1 MTLQKQIRDLIFFY
15 IKTNYNQYLKDNHI
29 SMIPD
34 DKIESVIHSLYDERK
49 EHLKTF
55 IKNGLK
61 KLYKDDY
68 PGDLAVLN
76 ILMNIFDDDDLC
88 KNRLKSEIIL
98 HQQSIQG
105 KNNDYSKIS

>member
-55 IKNGLK
+55 IKNSLK
-61 KLYKDDY
+61 KIYNDNY

-76 ILMNIFDDDDLC
+76 ILMNIFDDDNLC

-105 KNNDYSKIS
+105 EKNDYSKIS